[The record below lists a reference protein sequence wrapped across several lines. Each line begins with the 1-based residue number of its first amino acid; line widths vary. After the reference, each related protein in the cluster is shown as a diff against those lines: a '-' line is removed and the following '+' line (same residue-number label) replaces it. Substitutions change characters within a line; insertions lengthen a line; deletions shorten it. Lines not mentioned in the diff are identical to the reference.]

1 MGTYSRPGTGVSPY
15 MIDRSAELISKQL
28 DTAGTDLIKQ
38 KENIRI
44 SQNQGAEEI
53 AKLKK
58 GINNV
63 GGGDEL
69 TFKDKSID
77 MLNEEVDNLD
87 LLMRNSIGRDQT
99 EYIKARTNLMG
110 LPELYTKTLTLLD
123 SKSEEY
129 NGIAD
134 QARQILNSTSTEA
147 RAFMNDIANNDGNN
161 ITPSYKNGNLIL
173 TYNGKDDQGRDQE
186 YVLNANNWIKANNSG
201 TGNIINYSKIGEHE
215 KEWGTLV
222 DNTMKSS
229 NLKPEVIKSIK
240 EIGGGKIN
248 TKTVENYLVAK
259 ESLTKRLLENTNL
272 LPTLDESTWQFFHPG
287 EEWNPKDKDD
297 IDKLKGE
304 VVEYLVDQK
313 LGLDEVTTSQV
324 ESFRRRQGS
333 SSKGSGKEA
342 PTTIDHSDFI
352 SGLNKY
358 NDLIKSD
365 TGLQTPDFSDS
376 LRKQRIQYLTD
387 YLMKKNALFKGD
399 NAAVLAQNKK
409 ADPNSYYEYTD
420 PGNTYKDAYTIVDV
434 EKVFTDAVFEDPASL
449 ERKLNRYI
457 KGGTSGTSRANK

>member
-28 DTAGTDLIKQ
+28 DTAGTDLINQ

-58 GINNV
+58 GINSIA
-63 GGGDEL
+63 GGDEL

-161 ITPSYKNGNLIL
+161 ITPSYKNGNLIF
-173 TYNGKDDQGRDQE
+173 
-186 YVLNANNWIKANNSG
+186 A
-201 TGNIINYSKIGEHE
+201 
-215 KEWGTLV
+215 
-222 DNTMKSS
+222 
-229 NLKPEVIKSIK
+229 
-240 EIGGGKIN
+240 
-248 TKTVENYLVAK
+248 
-259 ESLTKRLLENTNL
+259 
-272 LPTLDESTWQFFHPG
+272 
-287 EEWNPKDKDD
+287 
-297 IDKLKGE
+297 
-304 VVEYLVDQK
+304 
-313 LGLDEVTTSQV
+313 
-324 ESFRRRQGS
+324 
-333 SSKGSGKEA
+333 
-342 PTTIDHSDFI
+342 
-352 SGLNKY
+352 
-358 NDLIKSD
+358 
-365 TGLQTPDFSDS
+365 
-376 LRKQRIQYLTD
+376 
-387 YLMKKNALFKGD
+387 
-399 NAAVLAQNKK
+399 
-409 ADPNSYYEYTD
+409 
-420 PGNTYKDAYTIVDV
+420 
-434 EKVFTDAVFEDPASL
+434 
-449 ERKLNRYI
+449 
-457 KGGTSGTSRANK
+457 

>member
-15 MIDRSAELISKQL
+15 MIDRSAELLSKEL
-28 DTAGTDLIKQ
+28 DKAGTDLVTQ

-58 GINNV
+58 GINSIA
-63 GGGDEL
+63 GGDEL

-222 DNTMKSS
+222 DNTIKNS

-240 EIGGGKIN
+240 ELGGGKIN
-248 TKTVENYLVAK
+248 TKTVENYIVAK

-272 LPTLDESTWQFFHPG
+272 LPTLDESTWQFFNPG

-297 IDKLKGE
+297 IDKLKEE

-313 LGLDEVTTSQV
+313 LGLDKVTTSQV
-324 ESFRRRQGS
+324 ESFKRRQGGSGS
-333 SSKGSGKEA
+333 SSKQKVYVDYKDWVKKSLGGNEVPYAPGRAPGDYKLVAEKLMDINPNRFLLGKDLKADEK
-342 PTTIDHSDFI
+342 
-352 SGLNKY
+352 GLKIKKYENFDDNKLY
-358 NDLIKSD
+358 IKSGE
-365 TGLQTPDFSDS
+365 TWEPYTPLNTDLS
-376 LRKQRIQYLTD
+376 LDKINRILIDATQPD
-387 YLMKKNALFKGD
+387 
-399 NAAVLAQNKK
+399 VENKK
-409 ADPNSYYEYTD
+409 AS
-420 PGNTYKDAYTIVDV
+420 I
-434 EKVFTDAVFEDPASL
+434 L
-449 ERKLNRYI
+449 
-457 KGGTSGTSRANK
+457 